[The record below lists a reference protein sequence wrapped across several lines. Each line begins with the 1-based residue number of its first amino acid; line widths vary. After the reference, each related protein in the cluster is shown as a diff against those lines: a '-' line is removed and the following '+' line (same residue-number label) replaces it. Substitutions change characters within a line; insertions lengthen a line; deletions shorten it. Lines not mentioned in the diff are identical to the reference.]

1 MDDSSLPRR
10 GITRRDFV
18 GGTLV
23 GAGVALLSARSPAE
37 TQKLG
42 VAWSGYAGVGDYAVS
57 NGTTGDVMGAAHKI
71 RDRAYDGD
79 LPDVIDTREEYDV
92 VVVGG
97 GFSGLAAMYELQKLR
112 AQSTCLLIDNYPIF
126 GGFAKS
132 NEFDVDGY
140 RIAGPQASINF
151 FLPNGP
157 GAFADVVAE
166 YWDAL
171 GIPEHFQFVQPEGA
185 NPAMVFPKATSGPL
199 YYGEQCGSFGYY
211 FDNELTH
218 GKGVWVNDI
227 WSGDLK
233 RAPMAESLKRG
244 LLAVRD
250 RRLQVK
256 AETDQDAWMDGISFA
271 DLVTREMGLSP
282 EVLSYMAPIMG
293 TSGPSPQSSAYA
305 WRSFPGVGRF
315 AEGSPGF
322 ELANR
327 WVSFPGGN
335 AVLLRHFVKALFP
348 DAIRGPRN
356 FEAIATNPVNFA
368 ALDRAGDKRRM
379 RLSATA
385 VRVSHEGD
393 PRVAERVSVVYEKGG
408 KLYRV
413 KARAVVLGI
422 GSWVS
427 KHIVG
432 ELPESYRSAASQFLY
447 SPTLMVNVA
456 LRNWRFLDKL
466 GISTAR
472 WFDGFGFYATIR
484 QPMVVGA
491 RSAPFHPDKP
501 IVMTFYVPIQRTDLP
516 IEAQGPVGRT
526 QLYATSYAEY
536 ERQIIA
542 QMQKMFSAG
551 GFNARRDVAG
561 IVLNRWGHALMSP
574 PPGFY
579 FGKNGKPAPREVFR
593 QHFGRIAF
601 GNSELGN
608 ARWEGATIEGKRA
621 LTQVLETL

>member
-1 MDDSSLPRR
+1 
-10 GITRRDFV
+10 
-18 GGTLV
+18 
-23 GAGVALLSARSPAE
+23 
-37 TQKLG
+37 
-42 VAWSGYAGVGDYAVS
+42 
-57 NGTTGDVMGAAHKI
+57 
-71 RDRAYDGD
+71 
-79 LPDVIDTREEYDV
+79 
-92 VVVGG
+92 
-97 GFSGLAAMYELQKLR
+97 
-112 AQSTCLLIDNYPIF
+112 
-126 GGFAKS
+126 
-132 NEFDVDGY
+132 
-140 RIAGPQASINF
+140 
-151 FLPNGP
+151 
-157 GAFADVVAE
+157 
-166 YWDAL
+166 
-171 GIPEHFQFVQPEGA
+171 
-185 NPAMVFPKATSGPL
+185 
-199 YYGEQCGSFGYY
+199 
-211 FDNELTH
+211 
-218 GKGVWVNDI
+218 
-227 WSGDLK
+227 
-233 RAPMAESLKRG
+233 
-244 LLAVRD
+244 
-250 RRLQVK
+250 
-256 AETDQDAWMDGISFA
+256 
-271 DLVTREMGLSP
+271 
-282 EVLSYMAPIMG
+282 
-293 TSGPSPQSSAYA
+293 
-305 WRSFPGVGRF
+305 
-315 AEGSPGF
+315 
-322 ELANR
+322 
-327 WVSFPGGN
+327 VSFPGGN

-516 IEAQGPVGRT
+516 IEAQGPVGRA